1 MDEIKV
7 VVQQEA
13 ACINFNYAEIKQQL
27 QEQMEIYKGMEYT
40 DDTIKDAKTDRATLN
55 KLSKE
60 IDDRRKAVK
69 KEYNKP
75 LDAFESQ
82 VKDLL
87 SIIKEPI
94 EIIDSK
100 VKDYENRCREE
111 KKAQITAY
119 WNEKVVQL
127 PEELRERV
135 WNRLYDDR
143 WTNATTTAKAYKD
156 AIDNGIAGILKDIET
171 IKSMASEFEQ
181 EGLDIYYNTFTLADA
196 ISKMNQLKAQK
207 DAIIQRELERLE
219 AEARAKEEEERAK
232 IVAEVMAEMQR
243 EKEQEAPAV
252 SQVQDNYAV
261 KSTNVDNVD
270 KVVDKCGVD
279 TVSVDNAEIIF
290 MDSKGTLIDKN
301 HYLIRIP
308 ADETMLNQLEEY
320 LKFAEI
326 PYEVVK

>member
-7 VVQQEA
+7 VVQQEP

-27 QEQMEIYKGMEYT
+27 AEQMEVYKGIEYT

-100 VKDYENRCREE
+100 VKNYDNRCREE

-119 WNEKVVQL
+119 WIENVVQL
-127 PEELRERV
+127 PEELREKA
-135 WNRLYDDR
+135 WNYLYDDR
-143 WTNATTTAKAYKD
+143 WTNATTTVKAYKD
-156 AIDNGIAGILKDIET
+156 AIDNGIAGILKDIDT
-171 IKSMASEFEQ
+171 IKSMASEFEK
-181 EGLDIYYNTFTLADA
+181 EGLDTYYDTFILADA
-196 ISKMNQLKAQK
+196 ISKMNRLKAQK
-207 DAIIQRELERLE
+207 DAIIQKERERLE
-219 AEARAKEEEERAK
+219 REARAKAEAEERAR
-232 IVAEVMAEMQR
+232 IEAEVRAKMQR

-252 SQVQDNYAV
+252 SQIQDNTAV

-279 TVSVDNAEIIF
+279 CDTVEKSQ
-290 MDSKGTLIDKN
+290 KGYT
-301 HYLIRIP
+301 IRIP
-308 ADETMLNQLEEY
+308 ADEAMLNQVEEY

>member
-27 QEQMEIYKGMEYT
+27 AEQMEVYKGLEYT

-55 KLSKE
+55 KLAKE

-111 KKAQITAY
+111 KKAQIVAY
-119 WNEKVVQL
+119 WNEKANQL
-127 PEELRERV
+127 PEELVERA
-135 WNRLYDDR
+135 WNHLYDSR
-143 WTNATTTAKAYKD
+143 WENVTTSAKAYKD

-171 IKSMASEFEQ
+171 IKSMGSEFEK
-181 EGLDIYYNTFTLADA
+181 EGMDIYYNTFTLADA
-196 ISKMNQLKAQK
+196 IGKMNHLKAEKEAILQK
-207 DAIIQRELERLE
+207 ERERLE
-219 AEARAKEEEERAK
+219 AEARAKAE
-232 IVAEVMAEMQR
+232 AEVRAEMQG
-243 EKEQEAPAV
+243 EKEQEAPPVTTA
-252 SQVQDNYAV
+252 QYCFAP

-270 KVVDKCGVD
+270 KI
-279 TVSVDNAEIIF
+279 VDNCGTATIYVDNNETAGIRMDNNGPDIIERRY
-290 MDSKGTLIDKN
+290 SVL
-301 HYLIRIP
+301 IP
-308 ADETMLNQLEEY
+308 ADDSMLNQVEEY